1 MIVRICR
8 CRKFCLSSL
17 KLLLLKDMLLLL
29 KHKREEMLGK
39 TRATEE
45 RAVDVQAAR
54 PRAHNKARGLTRK
67 RRSAQ
72 QTLRGANRY
81 LGVHW
86 NTHHS
91 SKQQRRNPTQHLER
105 VVLAAAD
112 RWQQNKG
119 DAVVQGE
126 MSFAG

>member
-1 MIVRICR
+1 MAFFKASSSISAESRVRIHSLCAKTVHNTASCITWCTKTVIVRICR

-72 QTLRGANRY
+72 QTLRGASRH
-81 LGVHW
+81 LGVH
-86 NTHHS
+86 
-91 SKQQRRNPTQHLER
+91 
-105 VVLAAAD
+105 
-112 RWQQNKG
+112 
-119 DAVVQGE
+119 
-126 MSFAG
+126 